1 MFANMNQGA
10 VGPSGPPQ
18 GPGPGAMEPMSSMM
32 PMTSPAAAGSS
43 ASNAGGQMVPVQ
55 NQAPSTNQVSL
66 SVLIEYLVQ
75 RVYHELN
82 VLAELLPRKTDMER
96 KVMIFQVRSC
106 LFSKLLHD

>member
-1 MFANMNQGA
+1 MNQGA
-10 VGPSGPPQ
+10 VGPPQ
-18 GPGPGAMEPMSSMM
+18 NIVTSREAAMEPMSSIM
-32 PMTSPAAAGSS
+32 PMTSPAAGSS

-96 KVMIFQVRSC
+96 KVMIFQVRTYN
-106 LFSKLLHD
+106 FSNLLQY